1 MTTIHTFRYHEHDVE
16 DDVPECEETFEEKCE
31 DVTQG
36 YTTEQ
41 KCSKWP
47 VNKCNLARK
56 NVKKYSPE
64 TECKKVPYEVC
75 GPSACP
81 VEPGAEQCQERKE
94 TVSYLLH
101 RHCEIKVSTA
111 QVTLLR

>member
-1 MTTIHTFRYHEHDVE
+1 ME
-16 DDVPECEETFEEKCE
+16 DDVAECEETYEEKCE

-94 TVSYLLH
+94 TVSPDVFPEKL
-101 RHCEIKVSTA
+101 A
-111 QVTLLR
+111 